1 MQILFWDI
9 DGTLIRTA
17 KAGLYAFCLAT
28 EELWGKP
35 VDIAAI
41 KAAGMT
47 DNYIAR
53 QIIRSVSGREAN
65 SEEIARLCCRY
76 EALLQEQLENR
87 KGLILPEVK
96 AILSRLQGQT
106 EYKMLLLT
114 GNSRQG
120 AEIKLKHF
128 GLDHYFDFHRS
139 AFAGQCELRVD
150 IARSGLEM
158 VRSTWGDPRQHTIY
172 VIGDTP
178 HDVECGKA
186 IGAYTIAIATGGYS
200 AAELANCTPW
210 WVVETLPPAEAFLE
224 KITAARP

>member
-1 MQILFWDI
+1 MLQILFWDI
-9 DGTLIRTA
+9 DGTLIRTS

-65 SEEIARLCCRY
+65 SEEIALLCRRY
-76 EALLQEQLENR
+76 EELLQEQLKNR
-87 KGLILPEVK
+87 NGLVLPEVED
-96 AILSRLQGQT
+96 ILSRLHGHA
-106 EYKMLLLT
+106 EYKLLLLT

-120 AEIKLKHF
+120 AAIKLKYF
-128 GLDHYFDFHRS
+128 GLDNYFDFSRS
-139 AFAGQCELRVD
+139 AFAGQYELRVD
-150 IARSGLEM
+150 IARSGLEV
-158 VRSTWGDPRQHTIY
+158 VRSNWGDTEPHTIY

-178 HDVECGKA
+178 HGGKA
-186 IGAYTIAIATGGYS
+186 IGAYTIGIATGTYS
-200 AAELANCTPW
+200 AAQLADCTPW
-210 WVVETLPPAEAFLE
+210 WVVETLPPAEDFIQ
-224 KITAARP
+224 KIAAAKP